1 MLEVV
6 ALGGL
11 GEFGMNMLAL
21 TWGETTIVVDAG
33 VMFPDPELLGVD
45 RIIPDLTYLQQK
57 GRAAAL
63 VLTHGH
69 EDHIGGVP
77 HVLALVDG
85 PIYGTPLTLA
95 MVEPKLE
102 EHGIDGRELIAVKP
116 HDRVTVGPF
125 EIEFIRVTHSIPD
138 CVALAIHT
146 PAGVIVHTGDFKID
160 QTPLDG
166 EHFDVHRFAQ
176 LGSEG
181 VLALFADSTNID
193 RRGFTGSEREV
204 VDAFEEVFTSA
215 PGKLIVAAFASS
227 IYRMQILV
235 DLAAQFDRKVAFIG
249 RGMIRNSE
257 IAQRLGYLRIPAGVQ
272 IRDSQ
277 VGDYPAQ
284 DVLCLSTGSQGEPM
298 SALSRIAI
306 DDHRHVKVGPDDT
319 VVLSARSIPGNE
331 KAIGRVINHLARR
344 GAEVIYE
351 GIKHVHV
358 SGHGSEEELKLM
370 LSLVKP
376 RFFIP
381 VHGEYRQLSQH
392 GRVAARVFEGRDP
405 RPEILLAENGDILQ
419 FDVDGARIAGKAPVG
434 RILIDDT
441 RTGEVGDEVLRD
453 RRHLAEDG
461 LVVPVVAINKQTG
474 MLEGVPDII
483 TRGFVMENSAG
494 AARGRRA
501 PAGRGRRSGQPRG
514 AHRSG
519 ADQGEAARRAAPLL
533 SETFGTTAVRA
544 ARHHGD
550 LTREWIDGFAPGQR
564 IRRRGAVRG
573 RAASGSSRSPATSR
587 ATRSGSSAPARMP
600 TPPTSPGGS
609 ARSSP
614 SCRFSC
620 SATRPTS
627 VRRRW

>member
-21 TWGETTIVVDAG
+21 SWGETTIVVDAG

-57 GRAAAL
+57 GRIAAL

-77 HVLALVDG
+77 HVLPLVDG
-85 PIYGTPLTLA
+85 PVYGTPLTLA
-95 MVEPKLE
+95 LVAPKLE
-102 EHGIDGRELIAVKP
+102 EHGIDDANLVPVHPRQ
-116 HDRVTVGPF
+116 RVTVGPF
-125 EIEFIRVTHSIPD
+125 DIEFIRVTHSMPD

-160 QTPLDG
+160 QTPIDG
-166 EHFDVHRFAQ
+166 QHFDVHRFAE
-176 LGSEG
+176 LGASG

-193 RRGFTGSEREV
+193 RRGFTGSELEV
-204 VDAFEEVFTSA
+204 VEAFEEIFTSS

-235 DLAAQFDRKVAFIG
+235 DLAAQFDRKVAFAG

-257 IAQRLGYLRIPAGVQ
+257 IAQRLGHLRIPPGIQ
-272 IRDSQ
+272 IRDSDI
-277 VGDYPAQ
+277 GNHPPHDI
-284 DVLCLSTGSQGEPM
+284 LCLATGSQGEPM
-298 SALSRIAI
+298 AALSRIAI
-306 DDHRHVKVGPDDT
+306 DDHRHVKVAPNDT

-331 KAIGRVINHLARR
+331 KAIGRVMNHLARR
-344 GAEVIYE
+344 GADVIYE

-370 LSLVKP
+370 LSLVRP

-392 GRVAARVFEGRDP
+392 ARVAAKVFAGRDP
-405 RPEILLAENGDILQ
+405 KPEIILTENGDVLQ
-419 FDVDGARIAGKAPVG
+419 FDEAGGRIAGKAPVG
-434 RILIDDT
+434 RVLIDDT

-461 LVVPVVAINKQTG
+461 LVIPVVAINKQTG
-474 MLEGVPDII
+474 TLEGVPDII
-483 TRGFVMENSAG
+483 TRGFVMEDSQALLADG
-494 AARGRRA
+494 ARLLTEVIAQASLEERTDQGLIKEKVRVELRRFFRKRSGRR
-501 PAGRGRRSGQPRG
+501 PFVLPVIM
-514 AHRSG
+514 
-519 ADQGEAARRAAPLL
+519 E
-533 SETFGTTAVRA
+533 
-544 ARHHGD
+544 
-550 LTREWIDGFAPGQR
+550 I
-564 IRRRGAVRG
+564 
-573 RAASGSSRSPATSR
+573 
-587 ATRSGSSAPARMP
+587 
-600 TPPTSPGGS
+600 
-609 ARSSP
+609 
-614 SCRFSC
+614 
-620 SATRPTS
+620 
-627 VRRRW
+627 